1 MRRGWAA
8 GEAAAG
14 RLRPVDAKDAGLAR
28 NTGRGLVKPTK
39 VIGDELFVTLAV
51 VRGFGDA

>member
-1 MRRGWAA
+1 VG
-8 GEAAAG
+8 
-14 RLRPVDAKDAGLAR
+14 AKDAGLAR